1 MKELQF
7 LLSLKNNLSKP
18 LGQAKQSLASFT
30 KQSQKSLKATGIGA
44 AGLLGAGLA
53 LKGIIGPAN
62 ELQNALDELGTRNV
76 AADTLNDISKAAAK
90 FSTDYGTSAVD
101 FVNSTIGIKSALR
114 DLTDKDLPRA
124 AVAANTL
131 AYITKTSGADAAGY
145 IADLSNRFVAES
157 TRMGQANFAEN
168 IASRTAW
175 LVKNTGQDMAKVQA
189 LIQGSKGTGSSYGIG
204 MDEQLAVLSS
214 LGGSIGSAAG
224 GAYDAFLKNA
234 RKGAKELGLSFTDA
248 QGQLLAFPD
257 ILDKLQAK
265 YGNSVAGNV
274 ALQEKLNKAFG
285 KGAVALTKSW
295 GSSAKLRKD
304 IIALSGSNGL
314 GTAAQLAADTAD
326 SWERLAQLGTRVRI
340 AIGKPLLKAIQPGV
354 DSILQGGI
362 QFAKWLE
369 MFPNISRQIG
379 YLTISI
385 IALTAANAAGTLIAG
400 VAGMVWGSLRAV
412 WFVTTG
418 VLKGLVWVLNLKARA
433 LQVAAIWTV
442 LQAAVMGK
450 LRAAILITTL
460 AMRGFAL
467 STTYSNMVLLAQRA
481 GMVIATVAMW
491 AYGTAT
497 AFAGVAMQLLMSP
510 VTLVIAAIALLA
522 AGVWYAV
529 THWDELKASI
539 MDSSAFKF
547 ISSVVTAFG
556 GLVGKVI
563 EGLKNMFTGFWSW
576 VKNSAIDSL
585 NWLIGKLN
593 KIPGVD
599 IDLAGKDVTP
609 EITGLPAPAGLKT
622 PDIERGS
629 VAKNIASSSKVDNSR
644 HNTEFNFYPPNGAT
658 FQSILETAELAAP

>member
-30 KQSQKSLKATGIGA
+30 KQSQKSLKATGMGA

-62 ELQNALDELGTRNV
+62 DLQNALDELGTRNV
-76 AADTLNDISKAAAK
+76 AAETLNDISRAAAK
-90 FSTDYGTSAVD
+90 FSTDYGTSALD

-114 DLTDKDLPRA
+114 ELSDKDLPRA

-131 AYITKTSGADAAGY
+131 AYITKSSGADAAGY
-145 IADLSNRFVAES
+145 IAELSRRFAAES
-157 TRMGQANFAEN
+157 TRMGQVDFAEG

-175 LVKNTGQDMAKVQA
+175 LVKNTGMDMARVQA

-204 MDEQLAVLSS
+204 MDEQLAVLSN
-214 LGGSIGSAAG
+214 LGGTIGSAAG

-248 QGQLLAFPD
+248 QGHLLAFPD

-265 YGNSVAGNV
+265 YGDSVAGNV

-295 GSSAKLRKD
+295 GASSKLRKD
-304 IIALSGSNGL
+304 ITALSGSNGL

-354 DSILQGGI
+354 DSILDGGI

-379 YLTISI
+379 YLSSAI
-385 IALTAANAAGTLIAG
+385 ILLTAMNAAGTLIAG
-400 VAGMVWGSLRAV
+400 VAGMAWGTLKTLWAA
-412 WFVTTG
+412 TTG
-418 VLKGLVWVLNLKARA
+418 VAKALVWVLNLKARA
-433 LQVAAIWTV
+433 LQIATIWTTV
-442 LQAAVMGK
+442 QAAVMGK

-460 AMRGFAL
+460 ALRGFTM
-467 STTYSNMVLLAQRA
+467 STLFSNTLLLAQRA

-529 THWDELKASI
+529 THWDDLKASI
-539 MDSSAFKF
+539 MDSAAFEF
-547 ISSVVTAFG
+547 ISGVVRSFG
-556 GLVGKVI
+556 GVVSDVI
-563 EGLKNMFTGFWSW
+563 GGLKTMFAGFWSW

-585 NWLIGKLN
+585 NWLIGNIN
-593 KIPGVD
+593 KIPGVNVDLVSGDVAPD
-599 IDLAGKDVTP
+599 IA
-609 EITGLPAPAGLKT
+609 GLPKPAGMAP
-622 PDIERGS
+622 PDIESGS
-629 VAKNIASSSKVDNSR
+629 VAKNIANNSKVDNSR
-644 HNTEFNFYPPNGAT
+644 NYKEFNFYPPNGAT
-658 FQSILETAELAAP
+658 FQSIVESAELAAP

>member
-62 ELQNALDELGTRNV
+62 DLQNALDELGTRNV
-76 AADTLNDISKAAAK
+76 GADALNDISKAAAK
-90 FSTDYGTSAVD
+90 FSTDYGTSALD

-114 DLTDKDLPRA
+114 DLSDKDLPRA

-131 AYITKTSGADAAGY
+131 AYITKSSGAEAAGY
-145 IADLSNRFVAES
+145 IAELSKRFIAES
-157 TRMGQANFAEN
+157 TRMGQVDFAES

-175 LVKNTGQDMAKVQA
+175 LVKNTGMDMGKVQA
-189 LIQGSKGTGSSYGIG
+189 LIQGSKGTGSSYGVG

-214 LGGSIGSAAG
+214 LGGTIGNAAG

-248 QGQLLAFPD
+248 QGHLLAFPD
-257 ILDKLQAK
+257 ILEKLQAK
-265 YGNSVAGNV
+265 YGDSVAGNV

-304 IIALSGSNGL
+304 IIELSGSNGL

-326 SWERLAQLGTRVRI
+326 SWERLAQLGTRIRI

-379 YLTISI
+379 YLATAI
-385 IALTAANAAGTLIAG
+385 IALTAANAASILVAG
-400 VAGMVWGSLRAV
+400 VAGLVWGSLKAV
-412 WFVTTG
+412 WRLTTG

-433 LQVAAIWTV
+433 LQIATIWTV
-442 LQAAVMGK
+442 LQTAVMGK
-450 LRAAILITTL
+450 LRAAILITSL
-460 AMRGFAL
+460 AMRGFTL
-467 STTYSNMVLLAQRA
+467 STLYSNTVMLAQRA

-491 AYGTAT
+491 AYGAAT

-510 VTLVIAAIALLA
+510 VTLVIAGIALLA
-522 AGVWYAV
+522 AGVWYAIS
-529 THWDELKASI
+529 HWDDLKASI
-539 MDSSAFKF
+539 MDSSAFTF
-547 ISSVVTAFG
+547 ISGVVSSFG
-556 GLVGKVI
+556 ALISSAIEKIKSMFAGLWG
-563 EGLKNMFTGFWSW
+563 W
-576 VKNSAIDSL
+576 VKNSAISSL
-585 NWLIGKLN
+585 NWVLNTMN
-593 KIPGVD
+593 KIPGID
-599 IDLAGKDVTP
+599 IDLVKSEVAP
-609 EITGLPAPAGLKT
+609 EIPGMISPAGMT
-622 PDIERGS
+622 APDIDRGS
-629 VAKNIASSSKVDNSR
+629 VGKSIAGSSKVDNSR
-644 HNTEFNFYPPNGAT
+644 SYKEFNFYPPNGAT
-658 FQSILETAELAAP
+658 FQSIMESAELAAP